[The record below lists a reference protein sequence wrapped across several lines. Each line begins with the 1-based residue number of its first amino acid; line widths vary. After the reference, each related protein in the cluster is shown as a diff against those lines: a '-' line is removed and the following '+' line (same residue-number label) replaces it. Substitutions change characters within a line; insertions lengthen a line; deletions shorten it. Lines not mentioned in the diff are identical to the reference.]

1 MTTQEMD
8 AGPASERPSLSVGE
22 VADLAGVAPSAV
34 RFYEKYGLVTAVRTS
49 GNARRFGEEASCRIR
64 IARVAQRVGLTVREI
79 AEIFDEMP
87 AGAMGDDW
95 AAVEDRLVER
105 ALHRIE
111 ELRQTL
117 ADITSGAPLCELE
130 PNPPRSG

>member
-1 MTTQEMD
+1 MSASADRGPTT
-8 AGPASERPSLSVGE
+8 GSLSVGE
-22 VADLAGVAPSAV
+22 VAELAGVAPSAV

-87 AGAMGDDW
+87 DGAMGSDW
-95 AAVEDRLVER
+95 DAVEQRLVVR
-105 ALHRIE
+105 AQQRIDQ
-111 ELRQTL
+111 LRTTL
-117 ADITSGAPLCELE
+117 ADIASGAPLCQLE
-130 PNPPRSG
+130 PNLPRST